1 VFEWAEYSEDISP
14 ESLARLVSA
23 VSAHASGDGDR
34 LTILLLAD
42 QRGLDLEAIVA
53 ALGAEQRVIGA
64 VFPAL
69 LDASGVRNRGAY
81 AVLADVPSERA
92 ILRDAFE
99 PAAVVEAQASV
110 LLQEHPEAA
119 TLFVLLDGQTP
130 GSADTVLQGLRH
142 PFVEKGASFI
152 GGGAGYGSLSAG
164 PCLFTE
170 SEVLP
175 RGAAIVVRFGARSFI
190 GVEHGWSKLAGPFY
204 ASRTDNTTVLEL
216 NWRRASEV
224 YEEHVGPLVDGPITA
239 ESFPSVGARFPLAVL
254 KMKEGLI
261 VRDPMVLTPD
271 GGLFTLGTVPEH
283 SLVVV
288 LEAAPDALLAAAT
301 AAARN
306 AKRGAEEHGGRA
318 PRSEL
323 AGGAIHAFV
332 FDCVSRIDALGTHFG
347 NEVDAIQREFSAPIV
362 GVLSLGEVASS
373 AGNVVEFYNKTT
385 VVVCR

>member
-1 VFEWAEYSEDISP
+1 MFEWAEYSEDIST
-14 ESLARLVSA
+14 ESLVHLVDR
-23 VSAHASGDGDR
+23 VSAHGSGDDR

-42 QRGLDLEAIVA
+42 QRGLDLEATVA
-53 ALGAEQRVIGA
+53 ALGGRRRVIGA

-69 LDASGVRNRGAY
+69 FDATGVRNRGAY

-110 LLQEHPEAA
+110 LLHEHPEAA

-130 GSADTVLQGLRH
+130 GSADTVIQGLRH

-152 GGGAGYGSLSAG
+152 GGGAGYGSLSAA

-175 RGAAIVVRFGARSFI
+175 RGAAIVVRFGAHSFI

-216 NWRRASEV
+216 NWRRAIEV

-239 ESFPSVGARFPLAVL
+239 ESFASVGARFPLAVL
-254 KMKEGLI
+254 EMKEGLI

-288 LEAAPDALLAAAT
+288 LEAPPEALLAAAT

-306 AKRGAEEHGGRA
+306 AKRAAEEAQGRV
-318 PRSEL
+318 PR
-323 AGGAIHAFV
+323 AAFV
-332 FDCVSRIDALGTHFG
+332 FDCVSRIDALGSRFAE
-347 NEVDAIQREFSAPIV
+347 EVDAIQREFSGPLV
-362 GVLSLGEVASS
+362 GVLSLGEIASS
-373 AGNVVEFYNKTT
+373 PGNVVEFYNKTT
-385 VVVCR
+385 VVLCR

>member
-1 VFEWAEYSEDISP
+1 MFEWAEYSEDIST
-14 ESLARLVSA
+14 ESLRRLVSA
-23 VSAHASGDGDR
+23 VTAHASGADR
-34 LTILLLAD
+34 LVLLLLAD

-53 ALGAEQRVIGA
+53 SLGGHQRVIGA

-110 LLQEHPEAA
+110 LLHEHPEAA
-119 TLFVLLDGQTP
+119 TLFILLDGQTP

-175 RGAAIVVRFGARSFI
+175 RGAAIIVRFGAQSFI

-254 KMKEGLI
+254 KMKEGLV

-301 AAARN
+301 TAARN
-306 AKRGAEEHGGRA
+306 AKRGAEELSGRA
-318 PRSEL
+318 PKN
-323 AGGAIHAFV
+323 AFV

-347 NEVDAIQREFSAPIV
+347 QEVDAIQREFSGPMV
-362 GVLSLGEVASS
+362 GVLSLGEIASS
-373 AGNVVEFYNKTT
+373 PGNVVEFYNKTT